1 MQNRVKFG
9 SAFRIFGP
17 EKPSSVLIC
26 PYVFKKGYSSVLFY
40 LSINEEALMK
50 PKKTKDKSV
59 TIRIPEEIVDKI
71 DWICETNTNLGK
83 VMTRSD
89 WIKAAINKKLRNDCG

>member
-1 MQNRVKFG
+1 
-9 SAFRIFGP
+9 
-17 EKPSSVLIC
+17 
-26 PYVFKKGYSSVLFY
+26 
-40 LSINEEALMK
+40 MK